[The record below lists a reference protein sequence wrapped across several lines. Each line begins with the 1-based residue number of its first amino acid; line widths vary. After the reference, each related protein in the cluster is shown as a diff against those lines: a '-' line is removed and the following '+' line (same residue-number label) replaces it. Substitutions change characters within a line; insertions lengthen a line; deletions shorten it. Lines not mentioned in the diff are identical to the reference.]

1 MIRSIVLSVCIGLIL
16 IFLTGCAEE
25 AAPTAPSAPS
35 ASTNT
40 PAHMHR
46 TPSMEY

>member
-25 AAPTAPSAPS
+25 AAPTAPSA
-35 ASTNT
+35 STNT

-46 TPSMEY
+46 APSMEY